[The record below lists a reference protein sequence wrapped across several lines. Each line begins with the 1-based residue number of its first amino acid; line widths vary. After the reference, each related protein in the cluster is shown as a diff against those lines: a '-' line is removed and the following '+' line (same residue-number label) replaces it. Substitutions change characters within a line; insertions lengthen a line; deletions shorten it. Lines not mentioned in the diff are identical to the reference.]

1 MATWIV
7 GNWKMNGSM
16 ALLDELIPALASGL
30 PASLGDVKVG
40 VCPPYPYLS
49 AAAQRL
55 NGTPIALGAQNVY
68 PEASGAFTGEVA
80 PAMLAEVGATLCIVG
95 HSERRALMGEKDDF
109 IAAKL
114 KVLLSAGLTPIFC
127 VGETLD
133 EREADRHESVVG
145 GQISAALAGMSA
157 QDGARLIVAY
167 EPVWA
172 IGTGKTATPE
182 QANAMHTFIRGQLS
196 AAFDEATARVIP
208 IQYGGSVN
216 DANAA
221 ELLGQPEINGAL
233 VGGASLKAPAFL
245 SIIQQALT

>member
-16 ALLDELIPALASGL
+16 QLLEDLLPALAKGL
-30 PASLGDVKVG
+30 PGSLGEVKVG
-40 VCPPYPYLS
+40 VCPPYPYLA
-49 AAAQRL
+49 AAAQKL

-80 PAMLAEVGATLCIVG
+80 PAMLSEVGATLCIVG

-114 KVLLSAGLTPIFC
+114 KVLLAAGITPILC
-127 VGETLD
+127 VGETLE
-133 EREADRHESVVG
+133 EREADRHESVVS
-145 GQISAALAGMSA
+145 GQISAALSGMSA
-157 QDGARLIVAY
+157 ADGAKLIVAY

-182 QANAMHTFIRGQLS
+182 QANSMHAFIRGQLTVG
-196 AAFDEATARVIP
+196 FDEATARAIP

-216 DANAA
+216 DGNAA

-233 VGGASLKAPAFL
+233 VGGASLKADAFL
-245 SIIQQALT
+245 SIIQQAL